1 MLLEKNEKFILLV
14 EDNHS
19 VREALIWALEYAG
32 YLVVTV
38 RNGEEALNFL
48 KKDPL
53 PFVIFLD
60 LMMPVLDGFEFREK
74 KQANQR
80 IRNVPTIIASAKINL
95 EKVEGMQYESFLSKP
110 FELNDLL
117 GLIRKYHDANEKDNL
132 LER

>member
-1 MLLEKNEKFILLV
+1 MLLEKNEKFILLI

-19 VREALIWALEYAG
+19 VREALVWALEYAG

-38 RNGEEALNFL
+38 RNGEEALHFL
-48 KKDPL
+48 KKNPI

-74 KQANQR
+74 KRANQQ
-80 IRNVPTIIASAKINL
+80 IKNIPTIIASAKTNL
-95 EKVEGMQYESFLSKP
+95 EKVEGMHYESFLSKP

-117 GLIRKYHDANEKDNL
+117 ELVRKYHELN
-132 LER
+132 